1 MSYIKHRAPEGD
13 DEAPALEKHNFQQNR
28 TELLLTK
35 QHRWQIH
42 NTHRVTPA
50 AMHEEENKAEAPS
63 IRDLQKPL
71 RGRQGMEKSCGT
83 GEVPNLLWKVV
94 SYVSPRRKHTTQQVA
109 SGVLAVREESM

>member
-13 DEAPALEKHNFQQNR
+13 DEAPALEKHNIQQNR

-35 QHRWQIH
+35 QHRWQTH

-63 IRDLQKPL
+63 IRDLQKPP
-71 RGRQGMEKSCGT
+71 RGRQGMKKSCDT
-83 GEVPNLLWKVV
+83 GEVPNLLWKEVM
-94 SYVSPRRKHTTQQVA
+94 YRQGEQRKTQQVA
-109 SGVLAVREESM
+109 SGVLAV